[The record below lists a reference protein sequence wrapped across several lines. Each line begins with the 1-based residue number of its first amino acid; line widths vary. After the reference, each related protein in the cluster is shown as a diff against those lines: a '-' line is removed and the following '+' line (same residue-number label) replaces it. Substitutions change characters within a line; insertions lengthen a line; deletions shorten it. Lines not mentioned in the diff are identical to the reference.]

1 MEAKEALKVLRAQYH
16 DFLNC
21 LQVVSG
27 LVDLGRP
34 EKIKEYVRRAADE
47 FTARGR
53 LARSG
58 LPEVT
63 WMLLR
68 FQIEAAEHGIRVSC
82 DLGQGSGES
91 VPEAAFL
98 SRFHEAIVA
107 HSSGIHEER
116 LLKITG
122 RRVPEGYALTYD
134 GPFAW
139 REVAEAVAETAAAA
153 GVKLMVAAE
162 NAAIILL
169 PIR

>member
-53 LARSG
+53 LAKSG

-63 WMLLR
+63 WLLLR
-68 FQIEAAEHGIRVSC
+68 FQTEAVEHGIKVSC
-82 DLGQGSGES
+82 ELGQGSGES

-98 SRFHEAIVA
+98 GRFHEAIVA
-107 HSSGIHEER
+107 HSSGVCKER

-122 RRVPEGYALTYD
+122 KRVPEGYALTYS

-139 REVAEAVAETAAAA
+139 KEVAGAVAETAAAA
-153 GVKLMVAAE
+153 GVKLTVAAE
-162 NAAIILL
+162 NAATVLL
-169 PIR
+169 PVR